1 MGEQHSSEQHSSEQ
15 HSSDR
20 RSSERDSR
28 RHKPGMLER
37 IETITTPLDRPPT
50 AASFGSGVIA
60 PGTSRYQRLS
70 AHLPSGV
77 TRFQG
82 LGVLPAD
89 VAVDL
94 TSEEPTVDLHD

>member
-1 MGEQHSSEQHSSEQ
+1 MGV
-15 HSSDR
+15 R
-20 RSSERDSR
+20 RSSVPGSSVRGR
-28 RHKPGMLER
+28 RRRNAETPDLMGR
-37 IETITTPLDRPPT
+37 IETITKPLDRPPS
-50 AASFGSGVIA
+50 APSFGSGVIA

-89 VAVDL
+89 VAIDL
-94 TSEEPTVDLHD
+94 AAEEPALDLRD

>member
-1 MGEQHSSEQHSSEQ
+1 MSKRTSKGWHRKTGPDNI
-15 HSSDR
+15 SDR
-20 RSSERDSR
+20 IESAI
-28 RHKPGMLER
+28 KPV
-37 IETITTPLDRPPT
+37 DRPQSPPEL
-50 AASFGSGVIA
+50 GSGVIA
-60 PGTSRYQRLS
+60 PGVSRYQRLS

-94 TSEEPTVDLHD
+94 TSEEPTLELRG

>member
-1 MGEQHSSEQHSSEQ
+1 MGEQDSPDGR
-15 HSSDR
+15 SSDR
-20 RSSERDSR
+20 RSSDRGGR
-28 RHKPGMLER
+28 RHKPGMRER
-37 IETITTPLDRPPT
+37 IEMITTPLDRPPT
-50 AASFGSGVIA
+50 APSFGSGVIA

-89 VAVDL
+89 VAVDF

>member
-1 MGEQHSSEQHSSEQ
+1 MSGVGKRTPRGRHRKTGPNSF
-15 HSSDR
+15 SD
-20 RSSERDSR
+20 
-28 RHKPGMLER
+28 R
-37 IETITTPLDRPPT
+37 IETATTPVDRPQPPLE
-50 AASFGSGVIA
+50 FGSGVIA

-94 TSEEPTVDLHD
+94 TSEEPSLELEP

>member
-1 MGEQHSSEQHSSEQ
+1 MGVHNRAYRS
-15 HSSDR
+15 R
-20 RSSERDSR
+20 RSRKAGDGGLSD
-28 RHKPGMLER
+28 R
-37 IETITTPLDRPPT
+37 IETATAPVVRPPE
-50 AASFGSGVIA
+50 APEFGSGVIP

-89 VAVDL
+89 VAIDL
-94 TSEEPTVDLHD
+94 TSQEPTLDLTA